1 MVPIKADNCQQAS
14 KQASKQR
21 QSGIELL
28 RIFAAMGVVI
38 LHYNNGMM
46 GGALKYAAFGSANSI
61 LLYILEAFCVAAVN
75 IFVLING
82 YFDLR
87 SNCRDLIKPI
97 KLIVQVML
105 FNLAYYLLRV
115 AIGYTDFSI
124 SHIIG
129 SMIPAN
135 WFIILY
141 CALYLVSPFLN
152 VTLNQI
158 TMKEY
163 HVLLG
168 IAVGIFSFY
177 PMVVDN
183 FEIWTGKVWM
193 GLSSIGMYGSEYG
206 YTIINFILMYI
217 IGAYLQRFGWR
228 ITKPYLII
236 IFTLNTMLLA
246 AWGLTDSYLGHKEIV
261 AWEYCSTFVVFEA
274 VIIFLLFLELRFQN
288 SIVNKL
294 AKASLCVYLVHIYF
308 LPHLRIK
315 EIILMN
321 SPGITLVHLALCVLG
336 IYAFAYVVNLI
347 YSVVTRPFYERIEEI
362 WPHHSYSLGNRK
374 S

>member
-1 MVPIKADNCQQAS
+1 MTSAILKQAS

-46 GGALKYAAFGSANSI
+46 GGGMKYAAFGSANSI

-87 SNCRDLIKPI
+87 SNRRDLIKPI

-115 AIGYTDFSI
+115 VIGHIDLSI

-141 CALYLVSPFLN
+141 CALYMVSPFLN
-152 VTLNQI
+152 ITLNQI

-183 FEIWTGKVWM
+183 LEIWTGKVWM

-206 YTIINFILMYI
+206 YTIVNFVLMYI
-217 IGAYLQRFGWR
+217 IGAYLQRFGWK
-228 ITKPYLII
+228 ISKPCLLIA
-236 IFTLNTMLLA
+236 FALNTMLLVV
-246 AWGLTDSYLGHKEIV
+246 WGLTDTYLGHKEIL

-274 VIIFLLFLELRFQN
+274 VVTFLLFSKLKFQN
-288 SIVNKL
+288 RMINKL

-321 SPGITLVHLALCVLG
+321 SPGITLAHLTLCVLV
-336 IYAFAYVVNLI
+336 IYAFAYVVNLVYLVI
-347 YSVVTRPFYERIEEI
+347 TCPFYEKIEEI
-362 WPHHSYSLGNRK
+362 WPQHSYNLGNRK
-374 S
+374 EC